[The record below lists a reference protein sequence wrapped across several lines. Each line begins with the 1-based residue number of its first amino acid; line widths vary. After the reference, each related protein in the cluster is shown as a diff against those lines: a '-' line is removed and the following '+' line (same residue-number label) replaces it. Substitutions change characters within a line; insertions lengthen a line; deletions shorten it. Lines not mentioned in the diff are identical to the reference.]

1 MYFKFSKWAIKNG
14 LVYDQI
20 ESLLSVSTVY
30 SDSLRV
36 NIYFVILNKKLV
48 LFFYPLL
55 KKTSFF
61 SFNSIWNL
69 KEYSIILPS

>member
-30 SDSLRV
+30 SDCLRV
-36 NIYFVILNKKLV
+36 YIFCYFKQEIDLIFLYIINEKS
-48 LFFYPLL
+48 F
-55 KKTSFF
+55 FF
-61 SFNSIWNL
+61 SFNISIKINPM
-69 KEYSIILPS
+69 IIF